1 MGLNFVVGCS
11 VLGAGLV
18 LTGSDGKLVT
28 YVALV
33 LAMGSGQWLLT
44 PGASPQLK
52 NSKALAAYK

>member
-1 MGLNFVVGCS
+1 
-11 VLGAGLV
+11 LV

-44 PGASPQLK
+44 PGGKPAIEK
-52 NSKALAAYK
+52 